1 MHESYVIACGG
12 ESDSDGEIRGS
23 KAMEELLA
31 LRPRPDALFCFNDSI
46 AVGAMLKAFEAGL
59 HIPEDIAIVGC
70 GNFHYSS
77 KLIVPLSSI
86 DQRAKEIGE
95 SWRSHMSSTR
105 GLNHDE

>member
-59 HIPEDIAIVGC
+59 HIPGDIAIVGC

-77 KLIVPLSSI
+77 KLIVPCRASI
-86 DQRAKEIGE
+86 SELKKLARVGE
-95 SWRSHMSSTR
+95 AT
-105 GLNHDE
+105 